1 MAVSPIRKPDGGHAT
16 APQHQAAFLT
26 AFVKATVDTLT
37 VQCAM
42 KIAAGEP
49 VAKLSNEEKGMEVV
63 VVGGIVGT
71 GIDCSV
77 AFCFSEE
84 ACCHLVGSMLQ
95 KKDVTLDGD
104 QVMAAASE
112 LVRIVGFQA
121 KRLLTDRGYKVEAVF
136 PRLVLE
142 GKAIQIWADK
152 VRGGVVIPF
161 QTARGDRFDVE
172 IF

>member
-1 MAVSPIRKPDGGHAT
+1 MSVTPLKTAGGHVT
-16 APQHQAAFLT
+16 APQHQQAFLA

-42 KIAAGEP
+42 KISAGEP
-49 VAKLSNEEKGMEVV
+49 VAKLTSEEKGTEVI
-63 VVGGIVGT
+63 VVGGIVGKDM
-71 GIDCSV
+71 DCSV

-95 KKDVTLDGD
+95 KKDVTLDGG

-121 KRLLTDRGYKVEAVF
+121 KKLLSDRGYKVEAVF

-142 GKAIQIWADK
+142 GKSIQIWADK